1 MIGWITWHRGILPRG
16 FKRSTKGFMAYKG
29 HKGYIRCHMN
39 DQILAQLTKHVIR
52 PSCIHLRTRTG
63 QMGCSRGHKCSWFSS
78 LQKKNP
84 FHETNCKKWH
94 EFSKHFKT
102 QYEARLSCFCYG
114 SLPLRNHILDPL
126 VDRPTQLNYISD
138 VYLLSPKE
146 LYTSWCTWSAGFF
159 SDMYKYLYSWYKIMI
174 VMMLWP
180 L

>member
-102 QYEARLSCFCYG
+102 QYEARL
-114 SLPLRNHILDPL
+114 LALLLLLWKPTTLKPHIGP
-126 VDRPTQLNYISD
+126 PSW
-138 VYLLSPKE
+138 SPNSTE
-146 LYTSWCTWSAGFF
+146 LYFWCLLVISKGALYVMVYMIRRFF
-159 SDMYKYLYSWYKIMI
+159 FRH
-174 VMMLWP
+174 V
-180 L
+180 